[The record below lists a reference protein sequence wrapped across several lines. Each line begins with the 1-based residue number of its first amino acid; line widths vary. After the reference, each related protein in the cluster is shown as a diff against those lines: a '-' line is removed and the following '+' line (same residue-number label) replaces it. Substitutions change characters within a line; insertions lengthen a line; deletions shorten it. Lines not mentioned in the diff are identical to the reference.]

1 MKRTI
6 VISGDGY
13 LHLKRN
19 QLVLKRDDTMVTVA
33 PLEDIGLLVLE
44 SASCSISIPVLQ
56 ACAEHNTGVVICG
69 RNYMPVMQ
77 ALPFEG
83 HHQVTGRIREQVGWT
98 EPFKKR
104 AWQQII
110 QAKIVNQGSIL
121 EYLTGSENGFRMMA
135 KKVASGDTQNMEA
148 QASRRYWPLLFGS
161 EFRRQPQGDW
171 PNVMLNY
178 GYSILRSCAARAL
191 VGVGLHPSMGLFHK
205 RKDNAYCLADD
216 VMEPFRPYVDWQVR
230 QSFTS
235 IPKNELGKEHKQILF
250 EVLTADTLVE
260 GRRRPLQ
267 TAMEDLASS
276 LAQASGGSRPRLR
289 VPEIP
294 DPDMIET
301 EIVDTDES

>member
-13 LHLKRN
+13 LHLKHN
-19 QLVLKRDDTMVTVA
+19 QLMLKRGDASIQVA
-33 PLEDIGLLVLE
+33 PIEDVGLLVLE
-44 SASCSISIPVLQ
+44 SSSSSVSIPVLQ
-56 ACAEHNTGVVICG
+56 ACAEANTGLVVCG
-69 RNYMPVMQ
+69 RNFMPVMQ

-83 HHQVTGRIREQVGWT
+83 HHQVTGRLRDQVGWS

-104 AWQQII
+104 AWQQIV
-110 QAKIVNQGSIL
+110 QSKIVNQGSVL
-121 EYLTGSENGFRMMA
+121 QHLTDSEHGFRMMA
-135 KKVASGDTQNMEA
+135 RKVSSGDTQNMEA

-161 EFRRQPQGDW
+161 DFRRQPKGEW
-171 PNVMLNY
+171 PNAMLNY

-216 VMEPFRPYVDWQVR
+216 IMEPFRPYVDWQVR
-230 QSFTS
+230 STYTS
-235 IPKNELGKEHKQILF
+235 VSGDVLDKEHKQLLL
-250 EVLTADTLVE
+250 EVLTADTVVD

-267 TAMEDLASS
+267 VAMEDLASS
-276 LAQASGGSRPRLR
+276 LAQATGGSKPRLR

-294 DPDMIET
+294 DPNSTFET
-301 EIVDTDES
+301 VENDDT

>member
-1 MKRTI
+1 MQ
-6 VISGDGY
+6 
-13 LHLKRN
+13 LKRN
-19 QLVLKRDDTMVTVA
+19 QLVLKREGALLPVA

-44 SASCSISIPVLQ
+44 SSSCSISIPVLQ
-56 ACAEHNTGVVICG
+56 ACAELNTGVVICG

-83 HHQVTGRIREQVGWT
+83 HHQVTGRLREQVSWT

-104 AWQQII
+104 AWQQIV

-121 EYLTGSENGFRMMA
+121 EYLTDSEHGFRMMA
-135 KKVASGDTQNMEA
+135 RKVSSGDTHNIEA
-148 QASRRYWPLLFGS
+148 QASRRYWPLLFGNG
-161 EFRRQPQGDW
+161 FRRQPQGEW
-171 PNVMLNY
+171 PNAFLNY

-230 QSFTS
+230 QSFSS
-235 IPKNELGKEHKQILF
+235 IPSNELGKEHKQILF
-250 EVLTADTLVE
+250 EVLAADTLVD

-276 LAQASGGSRPRLR
+276 LAQASSGSRPKLR
-289 VPEIP
+289 VPRIP
-294 DPDMIET
+294 DPDIMET
-301 EIVDTDES
+301 DIIDIDEK